1 MCTNPPGRERSSVQ
15 MSTSFFCANLIT
27 PTPAYRSLSPFF
39 FLHNDS
45 GPLVYV
51 LRFQRK
57 KHSRKF
63 QRDKIHR
70 ILYVHSAIV
79 INSLL
84 PCGVCDDCEL
94 VRSPG
99 VLLNDV
105 TNFIWFVGLHV
116 RTQSIHS
123 PQLRPRQDTV
133 EYVRS
138 QVSSFSFG
146 SGNKNCPQASQCRNT

>member
-39 FLHNDS
+39 LHNDS

-57 KHSRKF
+57 KHSGKF
-63 QRDKIHR
+63 QRDKIRR
-70 ILYVHSAIV
+70 ILYVHSAVV

-84 PCGVCDDCEL
+84 PCGVCDD
-94 VRSPG
+94 
-99 VLLNDV
+99 
-105 TNFIWFVGLHV
+105 
-116 RTQSIHS
+116 
-123 PQLRPRQDTV
+123 
-133 EYVRS
+133 
-138 QVSSFSFG
+138 
-146 SGNKNCPQASQCRNT
+146 